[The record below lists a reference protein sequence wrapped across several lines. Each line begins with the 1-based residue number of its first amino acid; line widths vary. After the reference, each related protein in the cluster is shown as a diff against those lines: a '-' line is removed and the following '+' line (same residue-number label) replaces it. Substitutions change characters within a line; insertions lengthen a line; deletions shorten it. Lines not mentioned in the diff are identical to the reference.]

1 MKIRASN
8 ERGRTEIDWLDSYH
22 SFSFNY
28 YHDPEYVHFRS
39 LRVIN
44 EDYVKAGAGFA
55 SHSHQNME
63 IITYI
68 LSGEL
73 AHKDSLGNGSTI
85 KPGEIQRMSAGT
97 GITHS
102 EYNASQKDSVHLL
115 QIWIIPEKKA
125 IEPGY
130 EQKSIS
136 VINGQW
142 QLIASKDVS
151 ETAVKIHQDANL
163 FVTKLLANQSINYK
177 MSPNRYVWIQIA
189 KGSISLNDKLLNPG
203 DGVAISKET
212 DLAFLAKTD
221 SEILLFDLA

>member
-1 MKIRASN
+1 MKVRASN

-44 EDYVKAGAGFA
+44 EDYVKGGAGFA
-55 SHSHQNME
+55 PHSHQNME

-73 AHKDSLGNGSTI
+73 AHKDSLGNGSII
-85 KPGEIQRMSAGT
+85 KAGEIQRMSAGT

-102 EYNASQKDSVHLL
+102 EYNASQTNPVHLL

-130 EQKSIS
+130 EQKAIS
-136 VINGQW
+136 LTNGQW
-142 QLIASKDVS
+142 QLIASKEAS
-151 ETAVKIHQDANL
+151 ETVVKIHQDADL
-163 FVTKLLANQSINYK
+163 YVTKLLANQSINYK
-177 MSPNRYVWIQIA
+177 MSPNRYVWVQIA
-189 KGSISLNDKLLNPG
+189 KGSVFLNDKLLNQG
-203 DGVAISKET
+203 DGVAISEET
-212 DLAFLAKTD
+212 NLTFLAKTD

>member
-55 SHSHQNME
+55 PHSHQNME

-136 VINGQW
+136 ITNGQW

-151 ETAVKIHQDANL
+151 ATAVKIHQDANL

-177 MSPNRYVWIQIA
+177 MSPNRYVWIQVA

-203 DGVAISKET
+203 DGVAISEET
-212 DLAFLAKTD
+212 VLAFLAKTD

>member
-1 MKIRASN
+1 MKVRASN

-28 YHDPEYVHFRS
+28 YHDPQHIHFRS

-55 SHSHQNME
+55 PHSHQNME

-102 EYNASQKDSVHLL
+102 EYNASQTNLVHLL
-115 QIWIIPEKKA
+115 QIWIIPEKKG

-130 EQKSIS
+130 EQKAINLT
-136 VINGQW
+136 NGQW
-142 QLIASKDVS
+142 QLIASKDAT
-151 ETAVKIHQDANL
+151 ETVVKIHQDTDL
-163 FVTKLLANQSINYK
+163 FVTKLLANQSISYK
-177 MSPNRYVWIQIA
+177 VSPNRYVWIQIA
-189 KGSISLNDKLLNPG
+189 KGSVFLNDKLLDQG
-203 DGVAISKET
+203 DGVAISEET
-212 DLAFLAKTD
+212 DLTFLAKTD

>member
-1 MKIRASN
+1 MKVRLSN

-85 KPGEIQRMSAGT
+85 KAGEIQRMSAGT

-115 QIWIIPEKKA
+115 QIWIIPEKKG

-142 QLIASKDVS
+142 QLIASKEVS

-177 MSPNRYVWIQIA
+177 MSPNRHIWIQVA
-189 KGSISLNDKLLNPG
+189 KGSVFLNDKLLNQG
-203 DGVAISKET
+203 DGIAISEKT

>member
-136 VINGQW
+136 VTNGQW
-142 QLIASKDVS
+142 QLIASKNVS
-151 ETAVKIHQDANL
+151 ATAVKIHQDANL

-203 DGVAISKET
+203 DGVAISEET